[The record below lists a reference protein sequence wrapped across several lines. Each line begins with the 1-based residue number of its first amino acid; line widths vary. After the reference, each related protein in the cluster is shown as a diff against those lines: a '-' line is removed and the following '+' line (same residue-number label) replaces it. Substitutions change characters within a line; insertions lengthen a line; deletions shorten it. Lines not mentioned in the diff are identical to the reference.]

1 MNRDP
6 GFFNERAGRINLGLL
21 MMLIVAVCAVSL
33 LIPSVRARVMSL
45 FGEQKSADTG
55 RFVLH
60 PVNYGPFRIEITED
74 GKIDSV
80 RSATLSSS
88 VKGTTTI
95 ISLVPEGSLV
105 SGPTVTEMD
114 GIVTLLDSPS
124 SSTQRLKVT
133 SEDGVEEEFE
143 VAVGGFT
150 QVLVTDGQKVKSG
163 DYLAGDVVCELDSS
177 TLVESEL
184 SQQIKVT
191 GARASLEKAEKNLE
205 IQRTTNEKFN
215 AAAKLAEKL
224 ASLDLRKYTAEG
236 GEYDQSLDTV
246 QGEIKQNEEE
256 LAIAQEEYER
266 VRELARKGYTSL
278 YNLEAA
284 RIKVT
289 QKRILL
295 NVKRGELQV
304 LKEFT
309 KERTESELLQ
319 MAEDTKGDVIRAQL
333 EGEAAMAQMEADYEA
348 AELTLEVEVETL
360 DRLQRQIA
368 DCRLVAPQDGEVV
381 YATQSSRRSEP
392 IVIEPGAQVRERQT
406 IVKLPNLEQMK
417 VDARI
422 HESRIRQVQ
431 VGQLVEISVS
441 SLPGLEFHGILDSV
455 ASLPVPGDWPNN
467 NQMEFESV
475 VTITDS
481 PEMIAQL
488 KPGMGTELRII
499 VEEREDPVLQV
510 PVQSIIPIGES
521 FFAYVQSDDGPQRR
535 SLVVGKS
542 NDEFMEILDG
552 LAEGEQVILNPR
564 THFSPEIS
572 RLEQELAADAESEG
586 ASPDRPARPAR
597 RDGGGE
603 RRERKRPVS

>member
-1 MNRDP
+1 MV
-6 GFFNERAGRINLGLL
+6 LVL
-21 MMLIVAVCAVSL
+21 MMMATAGAM
-33 LIPSVRARVMSL
+33 LIPPVRESVLSL
-45 FGEQKSADTG
+45 MGGQKSVSTG
-55 RFVLH
+55 MFILH
-60 PVNYGPFRIEITED
+60 PVTSSPFRIVITED

-105 SGPTVTEMD
+105 SAPTVTEFD
-114 GIVTLLDSPS
+114 GVVTLLDSPS
-124 SSTQRLKVT
+124 SATQRLKVT
-133 SEDGVEEEFE
+133 SEDGEEAEFE

-150 QVLVTDGQKVKSG
+150 RVLVKDGQRVKSG

-205 IQRTTNEKFN
+205 IQRTTNEKFM
-215 AAAKLAEKL
+215 AAARLAEKL
-224 ASLDLRKYTAEG
+224 AKLDLVKYTAKG
-236 GEYDQSLDTV
+236 GEYEQSLATV
-246 QGEIKQNEEE
+246 RGEIKQNEEE

-284 RIKVT
+284 RVKVT

-295 NVKRGELQV
+295 NVKQGELDV
-304 LKEFT
+304 LEKFT
-309 KERTESELLQ
+309 FDRTKSELEQ
-319 MAEDTKGDVIRAQL
+319 MAEDTKGDIERARL

-348 AELTLEVEVETL
+348 SQLTLEVEIETL

-368 DCRLVAPQDGEVV
+368 DCRLVAPQEGEVV
-381 YATQSSRRSEP
+381 YATQTSRRSEP
-392 IVIEPGAQVRERQT
+392 IVIEPGAQVRERQA
-406 IVKLPNLEQMK
+406 IVKLPNMEQMK

-455 ASLPVPGDWPNN
+455 ASLPVPGDWPNSS
-467 NQMEFESV
+467 QMEFEST
-475 VTITDS
+475 VTITDP
-481 PEMIAQL
+481 PEMVAQL

-499 VEEREDPVLQV
+499 VEERDSPVLQV
-510 PVQSIIPIGES
+510 PVQSILPIGGS
-521 FFAYVQSDDGPQRR
+521 FFAYVQTDDGPQRR

-542 NDEFMEILDG
+542 NDEFMEVLDG

-572 RLEQELAADAESEG
+572 QLEQELNSREEAADSRSRRRQA
-586 ASPDRPARPAR
+586 AS
-597 RDGGGE
+597 
-603 RRERKRPVS
+603 